1 MLMKQYMYLK
11 KKNWK
16 QKLIKPMFSNNGEGD
31 RFAKAQKSTSPGG
44 NFKCVVKWILNFSES
59 LDVIFACHMLE

>member
-1 MLMKQYMYLK
+1 
-11 KKNWK
+11 
-16 QKLIKPMFSNNGEGD
+16 MFSNNGEGD

-59 LDVIFACHMLE
+59 LDVIFACHTLE